1 MLLVGARLKEE
12 GRGEVARAAELL
24 LQLALACRLHLGRL
38 WRRRCRRL
46 CCCCCRGRHRYRCRC
61 GRGGGRRRNGRCRR
75 LGCLRLLLLEL
86 LLMKLLL
93 APLLL
98 PKLVALH
105 PQSSERSLKPLN
117 VGICRSVEP
126 VVTILHEAF
135 GLLLDQSTQIF
146 SSLSS
151 WPRGAPRPPPWL
163 PRTAAGLAGQ
173 RTNPRALHGPPVT
186 NLGGAWAVAAQTRP
200 RYQTRWSTS
209 RPRGRR
215 LHHHAPWSRR
225 ASTCE
230 ARPGISDLA
239 RECVHRRYTGP
250 PPMGSSRPA
259 APMLLRRE
267 DPAKK
272 HPV

>member
-24 LQLALACRLHLGRL
+24 LQLAQACRLHLGRL

-135 GLLLDQSTQIF
+135 GLLLDQSTQNLFI
-146 SSLSS
+146 LVE
-151 WPRGAPRPPPWL
+151 L
-163 PRTAAGLAGQ
+163 GLAA
-173 RTNPRALHGPPVT
+173 RHV
-186 NLGGAWAVAAQTRP
+186 
-200 RYQTRWSTS
+200 
-209 RPRGRR
+209 RR
-215 LHHHAPWSRR
+215 LG
-225 ASTCE
+225 CQ
-230 ARPGISDLA
+230 
-239 RECVHRRYTGP
+239 GP
-250 PPMGSSRPA
+250 LLGLQGSGQIHELCMDR
-259 APMLLRRE
+259 L
-267 DPAKK
+267 
-272 HPV
+272 